1 MSEIEKKPVLIRVPK
16 DMYDWLLKGSVKQ
29 TEKRGKTVS
38 VPSTVIEKLTEVMNQ
53 ELAEAMNKPGKE
65 YENG

>member
-1 MSEIEKKPVLIRVPK
+1 MSETEKKPVLIRVPM

-29 TEKRGKTVS
+29 TEKRGRTVS